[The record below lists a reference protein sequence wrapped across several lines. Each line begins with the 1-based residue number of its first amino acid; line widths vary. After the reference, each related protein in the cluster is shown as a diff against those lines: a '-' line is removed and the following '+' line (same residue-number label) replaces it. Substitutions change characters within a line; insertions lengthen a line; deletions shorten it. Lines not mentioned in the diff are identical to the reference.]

1 LKIWNK
7 IPIKENGDKLIA
19 IPSYLNF
26 LDPHPYFHL
35 GAPYKDKTSIWKLRE
50 EVVNRL
56 VKVNDYLI
64 SKSSFN
70 LLIYDSWRPLEVQEF
85 MFKRA
90 FLLECE
96 KSDIDISFENI
107 KSYPSILKKVEKFWA
122 YPSYDTRC
130 PPPHSTGGALDV
142 CLSDKDGN
150 IVEMGSMVDQMDET
164 SNPYFYA
171 NIKNEEAIIWNSRR
185 NLLREIM
192 TKFGFAQHP
201 NEWWHFSYGDQLWAW
216 KNKKAIA
223 LYGKFKIYSYS
234 FSKFNI

>member
-7 IPIKENGDKLIA
+7 IPIKDNGDKLIA

-26 LDPHPYFHL
+26 LDPHPYSHL

-96 KSDIDISFENI
+96 KFDIDISFENI

-142 CLSDKDGN
+142 CLSDKGGN
-150 IVEMGSMVDQMDET
+150 LVEMGSMVDQMDET

-216 KNKKAIA
+216 KNKKENAI
-223 LYGKFKIYSYS
+223 YGKI
-234 FSKFNI
+234 

>member
-1 LKIWNK
+1 MKIWNK
-7 IPIKENGDKLIA
+7 IPIKDNGDKLIT
-19 IPSYLNF
+19 IPNCLKF
-26 LDPHPYFHL
+26 LDPHPYSHL

-56 VKVNDYLI
+56 VKAHDYLI

-90 FLLECE
+90 ILLECE

-150 IVEMGSMVDQMDET
+150 LVEMGSMVDQMDET

-216 KNKKAIA
+216 KNKKANAI
-223 LYGKFKIYSYS
+223 YGKI
-234 FSKFNI
+234 

>member
-1 LKIWNK
+1 MKIWNK
-7 IPIKENGDKLIA
+7 IPIKDNGDKLIA

-50 EVVNRL
+50 EVINRL

-150 IVEMGSMVDQMDET
+150 LVEMGSMVDQMDET

-216 KNKKAIA
+216 KNKKENAM
-223 LYGKFKIYSYS
+223 YGKI
-234 FSKFNI
+234 

>member
-1 LKIWNK
+1 MKIWNN
-7 IPIKENGDKLIA
+7 IPIKDNGDKLIA
-19 IPSYLNF
+19 IPSSLNF
-26 LDPHPYFHL
+26 LDPHPYSHL

-56 VKVNDYLI
+56 VKVHDYLI

-90 FLLECE
+90 ILLECE
-96 KSDIDISFENI
+96 KSDIDISYENI

-122 YPSYDTRC
+122 YPSYDPRC

-150 IVEMGSMVDQMDET
+150 LVEMGSMVDQMDET

-171 NIKNEEAIIWNSRR
+171 SIKNEEAIIWNSRR
-185 NLLREIM
+185 NLLRKIM

-216 KNKKAIA
+216 KNKKENA
-223 LYGKFKIYSYS
+223 LYGKI
-234 FSKFNI
+234 

>member
-7 IPIKENGDKLIA
+7 IPIKDNGDKLIP
-19 IPSYLNF
+19 IPSGLKF
-26 LDPHPYFHL
+26 LDPHPYSHL
-35 GAPYKDKTSIWKLRE
+35 GAPYKDKTSVWKLRE

-96 KSDIDISFENI
+96 KSNIDITFENI
-107 KSYPSILKKVEKFWA
+107 KAYPSILKKVEKYWA
-122 YPSYDTRC
+122 YPSFDPSC

-142 CLSDKDGN
+142 CLSDKEGN
-150 IVEMGSMVDQMDET
+150 LVDMGSMVDQMDET

-171 NIKNEEAIIWNSRR
+171 NIKNDEAIIWNSRR

-216 KNKKAIA
+216 KNKKANA
-223 LYGKFKIYSYS
+223 LYGKI
-234 FSKFNI
+234 

>member
-1 LKIWNK
+1 MKIWNE
-7 IPIKENGDKLIA
+7 IPIKDNGDKLIA

-64 SKSSFN
+64 SKNSFY

-96 KSDIDISFENI
+96 KLDIDASLKNM

-122 YPSYDTRC
+122 YPSFDSRC

-150 IVEMGSMVDQMDET
+150 LVEMGSMVDQMDET
-164 SNPYFYA
+164 SNPDFYA
-171 NIKNEEAIIWNSRR
+171 NKKNEEAIIWDSRR
-185 NLLREIM
+185 SLLREIM

-216 KNKKAIA
+216 KNKKENAI
-223 LYGKFKIYSYS
+223 YGKI
-234 FSKFNI
+234 

>member
-1 LKIWNK
+1 MKIWNK
-7 IPIKENGDKLIA
+7 IPIKDNGDKLIA

-64 SKSSFN
+64 SKNSFY

-96 KSDIDISFENI
+96 KLDIDASLKNM

-122 YPSYDTRC
+122 YPSFDSRC

-142 CLSDKDGN
+142 CLSDKEGN
-150 IVEMGSMVDQMDET
+150 LVEMGSTVDQMDET
-164 SNPYFYA
+164 SKPDFYA
-171 NIKNEEAIIWNSRR
+171 NIKNEEAIIWDSRR
-185 NLLREIM
+185 NLLKEIM

-216 KNKKAIA
+216 KNKKENAI
-223 LYGKFKIYSYS
+223 YGKI
-234 FSKFNI
+234 

>member
-1 LKIWNK
+1 MKICNK
-7 IPIKENGDKLIA
+7 IQIKDNGDKLIA

-64 SKSSFN
+64 SKNSFY

-96 KSDIDISFENI
+96 KLDIDASLKNM

-122 YPSYDTRC
+122 YPSFDSRC

-142 CLSDKDGN
+142 CLSDKEGN
-150 IVEMGSMVDQMDET
+150 LVEMGSMVDQMDET
-164 SNPYFYA
+164 SNPDFYA
-171 NIKNEEAIIWNSRR
+171 NIKNQEAIIWDSRR
-185 NLLREIM
+185 NLLKEIM

-216 KNKKAIA
+216 KNKKENAI
-223 LYGKFKIYSYS
+223 YGRI
-234 FSKFNI
+234 

>member
-1 LKIWNK
+1 MKIWNK
-7 IPIKENGDKLIA
+7 IPIKDNGEKLIA
-19 IPSYLNF
+19 IPSCLKF
-26 LDPHPYFHL
+26 FDPHPYSHL
-35 GAPYKDKTSIWKLRE
+35 GAPYKDKSSIWKLRE

-56 VKVNDYLI
+56 VKVHDYLI

-90 FLLECE
+90 ILLECK

-107 KSYPSILKKVEKFWA
+107 KTYPSIIKKVEKFWA

-150 IVEMGSMVDQMDET
+150 LVEMGSMVDQMDET

-216 KNKKAIA
+216 KNKKANA
-223 LYGKFKIYSYS
+223 LYGKI
-234 FSKFNI
+234 

>member
-1 LKIWNK
+1 MKIWNN
-7 IPIKENGDKLIA
+7 IPIKDNGDKLIA
-19 IPSYLNF
+19 IPSYFNF
-26 LDPHPYFHL
+26 LDPHPYYRL
-35 GAPYKDKTSIWKLRE
+35 GAPYKDKNSIWKLRE
-50 EVVNRL
+50 DVVDRL

-64 SKSSFN
+64 SKNCFH

-96 KSDIDISFENI
+96 KSNIPASFENI
-107 KSYPSILKKVEKFWA
+107 KSYSFILKKVEKFWA
-122 YPSYDTRC
+122 YPSYDSSC

-142 CLSDKDGN
+142 CLSDKNGN
-150 IVEMGSMVDQMDET
+150 IVKMGGKVDQMDET
-164 SNPYFYA
+164 SNPNFYA

-185 NLLREIM
+185 HLLREIM

-216 KNKKAIA
+216 KNKKENAI
-223 LYGKFKIYSYS
+223 YGKI
-234 FSKFNI
+234 

>member
-1 LKIWNK
+1 MKIWNK
-7 IPIKENGDKLIA
+7 IPVKENGDKLIV
-19 IPSYLNF
+19 IPSYLNC
-26 LDPHPYFHL
+26 LDPHPYLHL
-35 GAPYKDKTSIWKLRE
+35 GAPYQDKTSIWKLRE

-64 SKSSFN
+64 SKNNFY

-96 KSDIDISFENI
+96 KLDIDASLENM

-122 YPSYDTRC
+122 YPSFDSRC
-130 PPPHSTGGALDV
+130 PPPHSTGGAIDV
-142 CLSDKDGN
+142 CFSDKEGN
-150 IVEMGSMVDQMDET
+150 LVEMGSKVDQMDESST
-164 SNPYFYA
+164 PDFYA
-171 NIKNEEAIIWNSRR
+171 NKNNEEAIIWDSRR

-216 KNKKAIA
+216 KNKKENAI
-223 LYGKFKIYSYS
+223 YGKI
-234 FSKFNI
+234 

>member
-1 LKIWNK
+1 MKIWNK
-7 IPIKENGDKLIA
+7 IPIKDNGDKLIA
-19 IPSYLNF
+19 IPSCLKF
-26 LDPHPYFHL
+26 LDTHPYYHL

-96 KSDIDISFENI
+96 KSDIDISFENM

-122 YPSYDTRC
+122 YPSYDTMC

-142 CLSDKDGN
+142 CLSDKEGN
-150 IVEMGSMVDQMDET
+150 LVEMGSMVDQMDET

-216 KNKKAIA
+216 KNKKANA
-223 LYGKFKIYSYS
+223 FYGKV
-234 FSKFNI
+234 

>member
-1 LKIWNK
+1 MKIWNK

-26 LDPHPYFHL
+26 LDPHPYSHL
-35 GAPYKDKTSIWKLRE
+35 GAPYQDRTSIWKLRE

-64 SKSSFN
+64 SKSSFY

-85 MFKRA
+85 MFKRV
-90 FLLECE
+90 FLLECD
-96 KSDIDISFENI
+96 KLNIAASPENMR
-107 KSYPSILKKVEKFWA
+107 SYPSILKKVDKFWA
-122 YPSYDTRC
+122 YPSFASKC

-150 IVEMGSMVDQMDET
+150 LVAMGSMVDQMDET

-185 NLLREIM
+185 DLLREIM

-216 KNKKAIA
+216 KNKKANA
-223 LYGKFKIYSYS
+223 LYGKI
-234 FSKFNI
+234 

>member
-1 LKIWNK
+1 MKIWNK
-7 IPIKENGDKLIA
+7 IPIKENGDKLIE
-19 IPSYLNF
+19 IPSCLKF
-26 LDPHPYFHL
+26 LDPHPYSNL

-96 KSDIDISFENI
+96 KSDIDISFEDI
-107 KSYPSILKKVEKFWA
+107 KSYPSILNKVEKFWA
-122 YPSYDTRC
+122 YPSFDTRC

-150 IVEMGSMVDQMDET
+150 LVEMGSMVDQMDET
-164 SNPYFYA
+164 SNPYFFA

-185 NLLREIM
+185 YLLRKIM

-216 KNKKAIA
+216 KNKKENAI
-223 LYGKFKIYSYS
+223 YGKI
-234 FSKFNI
+234 

>member
-1 LKIWNK
+1 MKIWNK
-7 IPIKENGDKLIA
+7 IPIKDNGDKLIA
-19 IPSYLNF
+19 IPSHLNF
-26 LDPHPYFHL
+26 LDPHPYFQL
-35 GAPYKDKTSIWKLRE
+35 GAPYKDKNSIWKLRE

-56 VKVNDYLI
+56 VKVNEYLI
-64 SKSSFN
+64 LKNNFY

-96 KSDIDISFENI
+96 KSDIYASFKSI

-122 YPSYDTRC
+122 YPSQDSRC

-142 CLSDKDGN
+142 CLLDKDGN
-150 IVEMGSMVDQMDET
+150 LVEMGSTVDQLDET
-164 SNPYFYA
+164 SKPDFYA
-171 NIKNEEAIIWNSRR
+171 KMKNEEAIIWNSRR

-192 TKFGFAQHP
+192 NKFGFAQHP

-216 KNKKAIA
+216 KNKKENAI
-223 LYGKFKIYSYS
+223 YGKI
-234 FSKFNI
+234 

>member
-1 LKIWNK
+1 MKIWNK
-7 IPIKENGDKLIA
+7 IPIKDNGDKLIA
-19 IPSYLNF
+19 IPSYLNC
-26 LDPHPYFHL
+26 LDPHPYSHL

-56 VKVNDYLI
+56 LKVNDYLI
-64 SKSSFN
+64 SKSSFY
-70 LLIYDSWRPLEVQEF
+70 LLICDSWRPLEVQEF

-96 KSDIDISFENI
+96 KSEIEASFKNR

-122 YPSYDTRC
+122 YPSFDSRC

-142 CLSDKDGN
+142 CLSDKQGN
-150 IVEMGSMVDQMDET
+150 LVEMGSKVDQMDES
-164 SNPYFYA
+164 SNPDFYE
-171 NIKNEEAIIWNSRR
+171 NIRNEEAIIWNSRR
-185 NLLREIM
+185 KLLSEIM

-216 KNKKAIA
+216 KNKKANA
-223 LYGKFKIYSYS
+223 LYGKI
-234 FSKFNI
+234 

>member
-1 LKIWNK
+1 MKIWNK
-7 IPIKENGDKLIA
+7 IPIKDNGDKLIA
-19 IPSYLNF
+19 IPSCLKF
-26 LDPHPYFHL
+26 FDPHPYFHL

-122 YPSYDTRC
+122 YPSHDTRC

-150 IVEMGSMVDQMDET
+150 LVEMGSMVDQMDET

-216 KNKKAIA
+216 KNKKANA
-223 LYGKFKIYSYS
+223 LYGKI
-234 FSKFNI
+234 

>member
-7 IPIKENGDKLIA
+7 IPIKDNGDKLI
-19 IPSYLNF
+19 PLPNSLKL
-26 LDPHPYFHL
+26 LDPHPYSNL
-35 GAPYKDKTSIWKLRE
+35 GAPYKDKNSIWKLRE

-56 VKVNDYLI
+56 LKVNDYLL
-64 SKSSFN
+64 SRKSFY

-122 YPSYDTRC
+122 YPSYDNKC

-150 IVEMGSMVDQMDET
+150 LVEMGSMVDQMDET
-164 SNPYFYA
+164 SNPNFYA

-216 KNKKAIA
+216 KNKKANA
-223 LYGKFKIYSYS
+223 LYGKI
-234 FSKFNI
+234 

>member
-7 IPIKENGDKLIA
+7 IPIKDNGDKLIA
-19 IPSYLNF
+19 IPSCLNF

-96 KSDIDISFENI
+96 KSDIDISFENR

-122 YPSYDTRC
+122 YPSHDNRC

-142 CLSDKDGN
+142 SLSDKDGN
-150 IVEMGSMVDQMDET
+150 LIEMGSMVDQMDET

-171 NIKNEEAIIWNSRR
+171 NMKNEEANIWNSRR

-216 KNKKAIA
+216 KNKKANA
-223 LYGKFKIYSYS
+223 LYGKI
-234 FSKFNI
+234 

>member
-7 IPIKENGDKLIA
+7 LPIKDNGDKLIA

-50 EVVNRL
+50 EVVYRL
-56 VKVNDYLI
+56 VRANNYLI
-64 SKSSFN
+64 SKYSFS

-96 KSDIDISFENI
+96 KLDIDASLKNM

-122 YPSYDTRC
+122 YPSSDSRC

-142 CLSDKDGN
+142 CLSDKEGN
-150 IVEMGSMVDQMDET
+150 LVEMGSKVDQMDES
-164 SNPYFYA
+164 SNPVFYA
-171 NIKNEEAIIWNSRR
+171 NKKNEEAIIWDSRR

-216 KNKKAIA
+216 KNKKENAI
-223 LYGKFKIYSYS
+223 YGKI
-234 FSKFNI
+234 

>member
-1 LKIWNK
+1 MKIWNK

-19 IPSYLNF
+19 IPSSLNF
-26 LDPHPYFHL
+26 LDPHPYSHL

-96 KSDIDISFENI
+96 KLDIDASLKNM

-122 YPSYDTRC
+122 YPSFDSRC
-130 PPPHSTGGALDV
+130 PPPHSTGGALDA

-150 IVEMGSMVDQMDET
+150 LVEMGSTVDQMDET
-164 SNPYFYA
+164 SNPDFYA
-171 NIKNEEAIIWNSRR
+171 NKKNEEAIIWDSRR

-216 KNKKAIA
+216 KNKKENAI
-223 LYGKFKIYSYS
+223 YGKI
-234 FSKFNI
+234 

>member
-1 LKIWNK
+1 MKIWNK
-7 IPIKENGDKLIA
+7 IPIKDNGEKLIA
-19 IPSYLNF
+19 LPSYLNF

-150 IVEMGSMVDQMDET
+150 LVEMGSMVDQMDET

-216 KNKKAIA
+216 KNKKENAI
-223 LYGKFKIYSYS
+223 YGKI
-234 FSKFNI
+234 

>member
-1 LKIWNK
+1 M
-7 IPIKENGDKLIA
+7 
-19 IPSYLNF
+19 
-26 LDPHPYFHL
+26 
-35 GAPYKDKTSIWKLRE
+35 
-50 EVVNRL
+50 
-56 VKVNDYLI
+56 I

-90 FLLECE
+90 FLLESE

-150 IVEMGSMVDQMDET
+150 LVEMGSRVDQMDET

-171 NIKNEEAIIWNSRR
+171 NMKNEGAIIWNSRR
-185 NLLREIM
+185 NLLRKIM
-192 TKFGFAQHP
+192 TKFGFVQHP

-216 KNKKAIA
+216 KNKKANAI
-223 LYGKFKIYSYS
+223 YGKI
-234 FSKFNI
+234 

>member
-1 LKIWNK
+1 MKIWNK
-7 IPIKENGDKLIA
+7 IPIKDNGDKLID
-19 IPSYLNF
+19 IPSCLKF
-26 LDPHPYFHL
+26 LDPHPYSHL

-64 SKSSFN
+64 SKSNFN

-96 KSDIDISFENI
+96 KSDIDISFEYI
-107 KSYPSILKKVEKFWA
+107 KSHPSILKKIEKFWA
-122 YPSYDTRC
+122 YPSYDNRC

-142 CLSDKDGN
+142 CLSDKEGN
-150 IVEMGSMVDQMDET
+150 LVEMGSMVDQMDET

-171 NIKNEEAIIWNSRR
+171 NIKNEDAIIWNRRR

-216 KNKKAIA
+216 KNKKANA
-223 LYGKFKIYSYS
+223 LYGKI
-234 FSKFNI
+234 

>member
-1 LKIWNK
+1 MKIWNR
-7 IPIKENGDKLIA
+7 IPIKDNGEKLIA

-26 LDPHPYFHL
+26 LDPHPYSYL

-64 SKSSFN
+64 LKSNFY

-96 KSDIDISFENI
+96 KSNIEASFENR

-122 YPSYDTRC
+122 YPSYDSRC

-150 IVEMGSMVDQMDET
+150 IVEMGSTVDQMDET
-164 SNPYFYA
+164 SNPDFYS
-171 NIKNEEAIIWNSRR
+171 NIMNEEAIIWNSRR

-216 KNKKAIA
+216 KNKKENAI
-223 LYGKFKIYSYS
+223 YGKI
-234 FSKFNI
+234 

>member
-1 LKIWNK
+1 MKIWNK

-19 IPSYLNF
+19 IPSYINTIN
-26 LDPHPYFHL
+26 PHPYSYL
-35 GAPYKDKTSIWKLRE
+35 DAPYKDKSSIWKLRE

-56 VKVNDYLI
+56 AKVNNYLI
-64 SKSSFN
+64 SKNSFH

-90 FLLECE
+90 FLQECKKFNIDASLE
-96 KSDIDISFENI
+96 NM
-107 KSYPSILKKVEKFWA
+107 KSYSSILKRVEKFWA
-122 YPSYDTRC
+122 YPSSDSSC

-142 CLSDKDGN
+142 CLSDKYGN
-150 IVEMGSMVDQMDET
+150 LVKMGSRVDQMDD
-164 SNPYFYA
+164 SSKPDFYA
-171 NIKNEEAIIWNSRR
+171 NIKNKEAIIWNDRR

-216 KNKKAIA
+216 KNNEENAI
-223 LYGKFKIYSYS
+223 YGKI
-234 FSKFNI
+234 